1 MRVFG
6 FRCFAVV
13 GFLSFMMVGCHHHD
27 SAAVGPKQVE
37 FASFYAEMAGDFA
50 DPIDS
55 DAPAHYAWTRGD
67 ININTANME
76 DIWQAIGLPP
86 NTNSGSQS
94 EIEIKLLN
102 HLGSGGWELVQF
114 TSYSVP
120 SKREDLQ
127 TVYRYIFKRTF

>member
-1 MRVFG
+1 MRVNG
-6 FRCFAVV
+6 FRFLTLL
-13 GFLSFMMVGCHHHD
+13 GFLGLMTSGCHQQK
-27 SAAVGPKQVE
+27 AAEAGPQNVE

-67 ININTANME
+67 TTINTANME
-76 DIWQAIGLPP
+76 DIWKAIGLPA
-86 NTNSGSQS
+86 NTESGSQS
-94 EIEIKLLN
+94 EIEIRLLN
-102 HLGSGGWELVQF
+102 HLGNDGWELVHF

-127 TVYRYIFKRTF
+127 TVYRYIFKKRS